1 MDFYHRCG
9 AILDALDVK
18 KGSIK
23 GLCMSE
29 AKRSRKEGEAGRF
42 LKVLVGVL
50 SYRPHLLHIIK
61 QTKLLEH
68 EPTLFVAPGATA
80 SATTQPGKVRSA
92 AVVSKELAAKSNTKK
107 WQHGQNSKQRPAPT
121 PLSLATVMVHDL
133 MFAKRGLV
141 LAKEHKIRKKLEK
154 YKPAYVVLVPLAST
168 DRPPNPKC
176 ADDLDLSPGALR
188 LEKETEREKRRRKV
202 LNSEGLKI
210 ALPERV
216 ASSIENIGKGKQ
228 KEADAELG
236 EDGGIGEVR
245 WLRVNTLKW
254 TVEDAVE
261 WFEEQRWELFED
273 VDLMLEAARSKSKV
287 LALDAH
293 IEPLLALPASTS
305 LQALE
310 PFRQGQLIAQDKA
323 SCMPAWVLLAPI
335 LLEQLENAENGIEQ
349 VAEHEQDGQGDVTMD
364 DDDGQS
370 RKKRKKG
377 SVKVLDATA
386 APGNKTTM
394 AAAMLGEA
402 GRVVAVE
409 RDLNRFKVLKSM
421 CQKAGASTV
430 TPMNTDFLSIKPDDP
445 KIKNISHILVDPS
458 CSGSGIPSRLDHLVP
473 EEPEEDAKQRIKA
486 LSNFQVAILS
496 HALRFVGARRVV
508 YSTCSIWPDED
519 EGVVMRILAKK
530 EFQKMGWRLAPHD
543 DVLPTWE
550 RRGLVEHCGGDENV
564 AQSVVRCLP
573 EDQTNGFFVACFVK
587 DETDVGTEQE
597 PKAHQP
603 NENTM
608 NSTVEAEPADQ
619 DVEEWAGINE
629 LVVDETTL
637 AEPSKSTQ
645 PPKAK
650 AGKSGKNKKA
660 AFLAERARRKTLGQK
675 K

>member
-9 AILDALDVK
+9 VILDALDAK

-23 GLCMSE
+23 GLCMQE

-50 SYRPHLLHIIK
+50 SYRPHLLHLIK

-68 EPTLFVAPGATA
+68 EPTLFVAPGAATA
-80 SATTQPGKVRSA
+80 TATAVATAAGKVRSA
-92 AVVSKELAAKSNTKK
+92 AVVSKELKAKQQQQQKANGGKK
-107 WQHGQNSKQRPAPT
+107 WQPNNNAKQRPAPT

-133 MFAKRGLV
+133 MFSKRGLV

-154 YKPAYVVLVPLAST
+154 YKPA
-168 DRPPNPKC
+168 
-176 ADDLDLSPGALR
+176 LD
-188 LEKETEREKRRRKV
+188 KETEKEKRRKKV
-202 LNSEGLKI
+202 LNNEGLKI

-254 TVEDAVE
+254 SVEDAIE

-273 VDLMLEAARSKSKV
+273 VDLMLAAAQTKSKV

-323 SCMPAWVLLAPI
+323 SCMPAWVLLAPV
-335 LLEQLENAENGIEQ
+335 LLEQLEKAESGETNDLAAATEE
-349 VAEHEQDGQGDVTMD
+349 AEEDGLGDTTMD
-364 DDDGQS
+364 EDSQA
-370 RKKRKKG
+370 RKRRKKG
-377 SVKVLDATA
+377 AIRVLDATA

-394 AAAMLGEA
+394 AAAILGEA

-421 CQKAGASTV
+421 CQKAGATTV
-430 TPMNTDFLSIKPDDP
+430 SPMNTDFLSIKPDDP
-445 KIKNISHILVDPS
+445 KIKNITHILVDPS

-473 EEPEEDAKQRIKA
+473 EQPEEDAKQRIKA

-496 HALRFVGARRVV
+496 HALRFVGAKRVV
-508 YSTCSIWPDED
+508 YSTCSIWPEED
-519 EGVVMRILAKK
+519 EGVVTRILAKK
-530 EFQKMGWRLAPHD
+530 EFQKMGWRLAARD
-543 DVLPTWE
+543 EVLPTWD
-550 RRGLVEHCGGDENV
+550 RRGLVEHCGGDETV

-587 DETDVGTEQE
+587 DEEAADRVDLENEDVVNGRDMVVD
-597 PKAHQP
+597 A
-603 NENTM
+603 
-608 NSTVEAEPADQ
+608 AD
-619 DVEEWAGINE
+619 DAAEEWGGINE
-629 LVVDETTL
+629 DETTAEPVETATA
-637 AEPSKSTQ
+637 AEPSAPAQTMQLTK
-645 PPKAK
+645 
-650 AGKSGKNKKA
+650 GKPVKKGGSNKKA
-660 AFLAERARRKTLGQK
+660 AFLAEKNRRKQQAK
-675 K
+675 KQ